1 MTTLRPY
8 PDLKC
13 RCWNIPRGH
22 QRDCPLRLQRLAGRL
37 LLAQGAD
44 VLTFLAFYLVVGPS
58 IHQERNPLILLLMA
72 MGGLAAVAVFKMA
85 VTLLVVRRS
94 GRRLVITNRW
104 YLPLRTILTSAAT
117 ASGIVG
123 AGFNAAAVIATVIL

>member
-1 MTTLRPY
+1 MTALRPY
-8 PDLKC
+8 PTLKC
-13 RCWNIPRGH
+13 RCWNVTRGH
-22 QRDCPLRLQRLAGRL
+22 QADCPIRQQRLAFRL

-44 VLTFLAFYLVVGPS
+44 VLTFLAFYLLVGPS

-94 GRRLVITNRW
+94 RKRQVFRRLW
-104 YLPLRTILTSAAT
+104 FLPLRTILTSAAT

-123 AGFNAAAVIATVIL
+123 AGFNVAAIASSVLR